1 LESKHLILAIDGPAG
16 AGKSTISKL
25 VADKLNIEYID
36 TGAMF
41 RAIAYKLIN
50 ENVSL
55 EDKDKIKDILKNTE
69 VDFQDGKIYLDKI
82 DISKDIRSS
91 DISLAA
97 SNIAKNTDVRD
108 KLLDL
113 QRKIASKKSLVMDGR
128 DIGTVVLPDAK
139 YKFFLTASVEVRAL
153 RRFKELNQNSNI
165 SIEEVTEDIIKRDYN
180 DMNREIAPLKQ
191 ADDSILIDSSNLSI
205 DETVDKIVS
214 YVDRR

>member
-1 LESKHLILAIDGPAG
+1 MESKHLILAIDGPAG

>member
-1 LESKHLILAIDGPAG
+1 NTASKIAARECVR
-16 AGKSTISKL
+16 KKL
-25 VADKLNIEYID
+25 V
-36 TGAMF
+36 
-41 RAIAYKLIN
+41 
-50 ENVSL
+50 
-55 EDKDKIKDILKNTE
+55 
-69 VDFQDGKIYLDKI
+69 
-82 DISKDIRSS
+82 
-91 DISLAA
+91 
-97 SNIAKNTDVRD
+97 
-108 KLLDL
+108 DL
-113 QRKIASKKSLVMDGR
+113 QREMAKKTSVVMDGR

>member
-1 LESKHLILAIDGPAG
+1 MESKHLILAIDGPAG

-55 EDKDKIKDILKNTE
+55 EDKDKIKDVLKHTE

-82 DISKDIRSS
+82 DVSKNIRSS

-153 RRFKELNQNSNI
+153 RRFNELNQKSKI
-165 SIEEVTEDIIKRDYN
+165 SIEEVTEDIVKRDYN

-191 ADDSILIDSSNLSI
+191 ANDAILIDSSNLSI

>member
-1 LESKHLILAIDGPAG
+1 MESKHLILAIDGPAG

-55 EDKDKIKDILKNTE
+55 EDKDKIKDVLKHTE

-82 DISKDIRSS
+82 DVSKNIRSS

-153 RRFKELNQNSNI
+153 RRFNELNEKSKI
-165 SIEEVTEDIIKRDYN
+165 SIEEVTEDIVKRDYN

-191 ADDSILIDSSNLSI
+191 ANDAILIDSSNLSI

>member
-1 LESKHLILAIDGPAG
+1 MESKHLILAIDGPAG

-55 EDKDKIKDILKNTE
+55 EDKDKIKDVLKHTE

-82 DISKDIRSS
+82 DVSKNIRSS

-153 RRFKELNQNSNI
+153 RRFNELNEKPKI
-165 SIEEVTEDIIKRDYN
+165 SIEEVTEDIVKRDYN

-191 ADDSILIDSSNLSI
+191 ANDAILIDSSNLSI